1 MISILIDKFFLLIV
15 DRRATIRR
23 LPPLKSL
30 QAFEAAARWLSFSKA
45 ADELSVTPAAVS
57 QQIKQLESYVGIP
70 LFRRMTRAVQL
81 TEEAKTV
88 LPLVTEGFDRLAEAV
103 ERLAR
108 EEEAGLLT
116 VSSVPTFAIKWL
128 VHHLT
133 DFSNKYPDID
143 VRLDASLETREFDR
157 DGIDVSI
164 RLGMGEYPG
173 LHVARIFGEEVS
185 PVCSPKLLGGARPL
199 RILEDLKNH
208 RLLHVDWGKL
218 TRQSPDW
225 RMWAKAAGIEGI
237 DVDRGPRF
245 SFENMAIETAINA
258 EGVALVSH
266 SSVVEDLKAGRLV
279 RPFDLAVQ
287 SDIAYWL
294 VCPHAHMRRA
304 KVRVF
309 CEWLLAKAAVDA
321 RQ

>member
-1 MISILIDKFFLLIV
+1 MISILIDKLFLLIV
-15 DRRATIRR
+15 DRRTTIRR

-30 QAFEAAARWLSFSKA
+30 QSFEAAARWLSFSKA

-57 QQIKQLESYVGIP
+57 QQIKQLESYLGIP

-116 VSSVPTFAIKWL
+116 VSSVPTLAIKWL
-128 VHHLT
+128 VHHLI

-164 RLGMGEYPG
+164 RLGMGDYPG
-173 LHVARIFGEEVS
+173 LNVARIFGEEVS

-199 RILEDLKNH
+199 RVLEDLKNH
-208 RLLHVDWGKL
+208 RLLHVDWGTL
-218 TRQSPDW
+218 TRHSPDW

-237 DVDRGPRF
+237 DVDRGPSSGDGQVIDVQF
-245 SFENMAIETAINA
+245 GLDACVLGPLHLDDVDQIEKQAA
-258 EGVALVSH
+258 ELRGGKARARSNTSGAPDQPREH
-266 SSVVEDLKAGRLV
+266 SVGAN
-279 RPFDLAVQ
+279 
-287 SDIAYWL
+287 
-294 VCPHAHMRRA
+294 
-304 KVRVF
+304 
-309 CEWLLAKAAVDA
+309 
-321 RQ
+321 